1 MKGFTLHRAA
11 WPIASALA
19 VIMLLG
25 CGDYYRPVAN
35 PIPQS
40 GGPQP
45 AAFAYGLVLSNTG
58 PNVQGIVTTINLP
71 GDTNQG
77 QFNVGTDATYMMTPD
92 GTRGLAV
99 SRAEDSITV
108 YTPISVPLGAVA
120 AAVLLQPNSA
130 PVYVTSDGATA
141 WTANPGR
148 NGKTPTVGVVNLSS
162 FKETTEVPVGNN
174 PVALSLN
181 QVFSQVYCVNQIDNT
196 VTIISTKDNS
206 VLATLP
212 VGASP
217 VVAVT
222 STNTSF
228 TFVVNQGDGTVTQ
241 IDPNFLSVAKTLN
254 VGTGPSAAVYNPVL
268 RKLFVANTGSNS
280 VSIIDAD
287 PQSTTYQ
294 TVVTVPVGT
303 HPTALTALADGSRV
317 FVANSGSNDVTM
329 VDARANRVQI
339 PSIPVGNNPM
349 SIASSADGS
358 KVIVVNQNDSTVSLI
373 ETTHYTVTG
382 TVPVPATPIMVTAN
396 Q

>member
-1 MKGFTLHRAA
+1 MKGFTLRRAA
-11 WPIASALA
+11 WSLA
-19 VIMLLG
+19 AAFLVSIVLG
-25 CGDYYRPVAN
+25 CGDQYRPVAT
-35 PIPQS
+35 PIPQT

-58 PNVQGIVTTINLP
+58 PSVQGIVTTINLT

-77 QFNVGTDATYMMTPD
+77 QFNVGTDATYAMTPD

-99 SRAEDSITV
+99 SRAEDSLTV

-162 FKETTEVPVGNN
+162 FKETAEVPVGNN

-181 QVFSQVYCVNQIDNT
+181 QAYSEIYCVNQADNT

-206 VLATLP
+206 VLATVP
-212 VGASP
+212 VGGSP
-217 VVAVT
+217 VAAIT
-222 STNTSF
+222 STNTDF
-228 TFVVNQGDGTVTQ
+228 TFVINQGDGTVSQ
-241 IDPNFLSVAKTLN
+241 VDPAYLDVNKTLT
-254 VGTGPSAAVYNPVL
+254 VGTSPSAAVYNPAL

-287 PQSTTYQ
+287 TQSTTYQ

-303 HPTALTALADGSRV
+303 HPVALTALADGSRV
-317 FVANSGSNDVTM
+317 FVANSGSNDVT
-329 VDARANRVQI
+329 VIDAKANRVLI
-339 PSIPVGNNPM
+339 PSLPVGNNPI
-349 SIASSADGS
+349 SIASSANGS